1 MRVDY
6 MDAGADAQRW
16 DSYAG
21 TRASAIT
28 DLFAWRLVVRDAYGI
43 ASHFLLALDGER
55 TVGALGLFE
64 IRHPIFGHYLS
75 SAVFGNDGGLF
86 HDSDAARDAL
96 LTEARSLAA
105 RLNVAHLL
113 IRTRGAALP
122 GFHADQRYRAS
133 ILDLAGTADDALNRL
148 PATTRNQVR
157 RGMKEGFT
165 VSTGADQIDAF
176 HAVFH
181 KHMRDLGS
189 PAHGRAFYDA
199 IQRHV
204 GDRAEFW
211 VVRDGTTLVAGAL
224 LSWVNGTAMNLHTV
238 SLRRFN
244 KRCPNYLL
252 YWSMIEASYKHGL
265 KAFDMGRSEAGSS
278 QLKFKENWG
287 TRAEELTYNYQLVR
301 ATEIPSMSPR
311 DPRFRAAIAVWSR
324 LPVFVTRAI
333 GPHIISGIA

>member
-1 MRVDY
+1 MRIEYVDEGGN
-6 MDAGADAQRW
+6 AARW
-16 DSYAG
+16 DAYVGS
-21 TRASAIT
+21 RATTVT
-28 DLFAWRLVVRDAYGI
+28 DLFAWRHVVREAYDI
-43 ASHFLLALDGER
+43 SSHYVMAVDGDR
-55 TVGALGLFE
+55 AVGTLSLFE
-64 IRHPIFGHYLS
+64 IKHPVFGHYLAT
-75 SAVFGNDGGLF
+75 AVFGNDGGLLYE
-86 HDSDAARDAL
+86 SDVARDAL
-96 LTEARSLAA
+96 VAEARSLAM
-105 RLNVAHLL
+105 RLNVSYLV
-113 IRTRGAALP
+113 IRTRGVPLD
-122 GFHADQRYRAS
+122 GHQVDQHYRAS
-133 ILDLAGTADDALNRL
+133 VLALDGTPDDALNRL

-211 VVRDGTTLVAGAL
+211 VVRDGATLVAGAL
-224 LSWVNGTAMNLHTV
+224 LFCVNGTAMNLHTV

-244 KRCPNYLL
+244 RRCPNYLL
-252 YWSMIEASYKHGL
+252 YWSMIEASYKRGM
-265 KAFDMGRSEAGSS
+265 KTFDMGRSEAGSS

-287 TRAEELTYNYQLVR
+287 TRAEELTYNYHLVR

-333 GPHIISGIA
+333 GPHVISGIA